1 MGTSEFLPIMVQN
14 GVGLSKFSVTSS
26 ELQKSAVLAVYP
38 TRMKI
43 AYTTTV
49 IFWQM
54 MNTDGNLNLHVKKV
68 KFKYKFTGYHYMAKF
83 MFKTETCK
91 PVTIRT

>member
-1 MGTSEFLPIMVQN
+1 MFFNKQLTGTSEFLPIMVQN

-26 ELQKSAVLAVYP
+26 ELQKSGVLAVYP

-49 IFWQM
+49 IFW
-54 MNTDGNLNLHVKKV
+54 
-68 KFKYKFTGYHYMAKF
+68 
-83 MFKTETCK
+83 
-91 PVTIRT
+91 